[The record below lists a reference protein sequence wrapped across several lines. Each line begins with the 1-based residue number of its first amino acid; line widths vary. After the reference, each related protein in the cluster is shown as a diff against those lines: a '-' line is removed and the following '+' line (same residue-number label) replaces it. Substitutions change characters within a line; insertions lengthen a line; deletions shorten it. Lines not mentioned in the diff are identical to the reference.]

1 MTDEP
6 RWSTAKTASAR
17 SNWSPR
23 STRPRSSAGPSIC
36 RSHPRIPGTAPAP
49 WSSGPHASSPRPPRS
64 TLRTARSS
72 SAPPIGD
79 RRRPRTPPPDSHPAP
94 RSKGSPMSASEGAN
108 YAPAPMPKPVV
119 EPGEFVFAAMHLD
132 HGHIGGM
139 TQGLIDAGGTCKW
152 VYDPQPERAAAFQ
165 EKFPQVQ
172 IASSEEQV
180 LGDEQVQLV
189 AAAAIPSDRAPLGIR
204 VMEAGKDYFTDKTPL
219 LTREQLAAAK
229 EATERTGKKYAVY
242 YSERIHV
249 EAAVLAGQL
258 IDRGAIGKVIQVQG
272 MGPHRIGDPSTRPD
286 WFFERARYGGILTD
300 IGSHN
305 FEQML
310 TFTGSEDAE
319 VLSSSIGNFG
329 NPDHPELDDYGDAHI
344 APSSGATGFVRV
356 DWFTPD
362 GLRTWGDGRTFILG
376 TEGYIELR
384 KYIDVTTDNGG
395 GQVLLVDDQ
404 GEHRIDATG
413 QVGYPFFGQLILDVL
428 NRTENAMTQ
437 AHAFKAVE
445 LAISAQEQAREL
457 TDRKG

>member
-1 MTDEP
+1 
-6 RWSTAKTASAR
+6 
-17 SNWSPR
+17 
-23 STRPRSSAGPSIC
+23 
-36 RSHPRIPGTAPAP
+36 
-49 WSSGPHASSPRPPRS
+49 
-64 TLRTARSS
+64 
-72 SAPPIGD
+72 
-79 RRRPRTPPPDSHPAP
+79 
-94 RSKGSPMSASEGAN
+94 
-108 YAPAPMPKPVV
+108 
-119 EPGEFVFAAMHLD
+119 
-132 HGHIGGM
+132 
-139 TQGLIDAGGTCKW
+139 
-152 VYDPQPERAAAFQ
+152 
-165 EKFPQVQ
+165 
-172 IASSEEQV
+172 
-180 LGDEQVQLV
+180 
-189 AAAAIPSDRAPLGIR
+189 
-204 VMEAGKDYFTDKTPL
+204 L

-258 IDRGAIGKVIQVQG
+258 IDRGAIGKVIQDQG
-272 MGPHRIGDPSTRPD
+272 MGSHRIGDPSTRPD

-344 APSSGATGFVRV
+344 ALSSGATGFVRV

-395 GQVLLVDDQ
+395 GQVLLVDDR
-404 GEHRIDATG
+404 GEHRINATG
-413 QVGYPFFGQLILDVL
+413 EVGYPFFGDLILDVL

-445 LAISAQEQAREL
+445 LAAGAPDRSPRPLRRARRPRWSSGPSLCAGPRAAPWRAPRRGCACTHAREFVHL
-457 TDRKG
+457 AHPGSLLQNGRNLFWSLGPPESPAEAVYLAS

>member
-1 MTDEP
+1 
-6 RWSTAKTASAR
+6 
-17 SNWSPR
+17 
-23 STRPRSSAGPSIC
+23 
-36 RSHPRIPGTAPAP
+36 
-49 WSSGPHASSPRPPRS
+49 
-64 TLRTARSS
+64 
-72 SAPPIGD
+72 
-79 RRRPRTPPPDSHPAP
+79 
-94 RSKGSPMSASEGAN
+94 MSASEGAN

-229 EATERTGKKYAVY
+229 EAVERTGQKYAVY

-344 APSSGATGFVRV
+344 ALSSGATGFVRV

-395 GQVLLVDDQ
+395 GQVLLVDDR
-404 GEHRIDATG
+404 GEHRINATG
-413 QVGYPFFGQLILDVL
+413 EVGYPFFGDLILDVL

-445 LAISAQEQAREL
+445 LAIAAQEQAREL
-457 TDRKG
+457 TGRQG